1 MNILICTSQVPFIS
15 GGAEL
20 HVENLKRALV
30 EAGHQADVVSLPF
43 KWYPP
48 REIVRSAM
56 AWRLL
61 DVTEA
66 NGKPVD
72 MVIGMKFPAY
82 LVEHPR
88 KVLWVIHQ
96 YRSAYDMA
104 GTDYDD
110 LAGYGDG
117 VRTRMFVKN
126 ADEQFIP
133 RALKV
138 YANSQNVAAR
148 MLRYNQIHSEPL
160 YHPPPR
166 AELLS
171 TGEQRNYVFYPSRLE
186 PQKRQEVLIQAARHL
201 KSDAKIVLAGGG
213 RKLDHYESLI
223 KSDRRIRARVELRG
237 FVPEQEMLELYANAL
252 AVCYLPWDEDYGYVS
267 LEAMYAGKPLIVA
280 RDGGGATEFIEDGR
294 EGLIVDPTPQDVARA
309 IDELFAD
316 RSGARQ
322 MGQRGRE
329 KVAGMDLSWQN
340 VVAKLTQPVI
350 DMFK

>member
-1 MNILICTSQVPFIS
+1 MNILICTSQVPFVT
-15 GGAEL
+15 GGAEV
-20 HVENLKRALV
+20 HVANLKHALI
-30 EAGHQADVVSLPF
+30 EAGHEADIVALPF

-48 REIVRSAM
+48 REIIRSAL
-56 AWRLL
+56 AWRML

-110 LAGYGDG
+110 LAAYADG
-117 VRTRMFVKN
+117 TSTRMFVKH

-133 RALKV
+133 RALRV
-138 YANSQNVAAR
+138 YANSQNVANR
-148 MLRYNQIHSEPL
+148 MLRFNNIQSEPL

-171 TGEQRNYVFYPSRLE
+171 PGTQGDYIFYPSRLE
-186 PQKRQEVLIQAARHL
+186 PQKRQDVLIEAARYL
-201 KSDAKIVLAGGG
+201 SSDARIVLAGGG
-213 RKLDHYESLI
+213 RHLARYESLI
-223 KSDRRIRARVELRG
+223 KTDRKIRQRVEMRG
-237 FVPEQEMLELYANAL
+237 YVSEAEMLKLYGDAL

-267 LEAMYAGKPLIVA
+267 LEAMYCGKPLIVA

-294 EGLIVDPTPQDVARA
+294 DGLIVDPTPEQVAQA
-309 IDELFAD
+309 IDELYLD
-316 RSGARQ
+316 RQRARE
-322 MGQRGRE
+322 MGERGRA
-329 KVAGMDLSWQN
+329 KVLAMNLSWQN
-340 VVAKLTQPVI
+340 VVEKLTQPVI
-350 DMFK
+350 NLFK

>member
-1 MNILICTSQVPFIS
+1 MITAIAWKRDRPLWRFAIDHSSQPTKMNILICTSQVPFVS

-20 HVENLKRALV
+20 HVANLKRALI
-30 EAGHQADVVSLPF
+30 EEGHDVDVVSLPF

-48 REIVRSAM
+48 REIIRSAL
-56 AWRLL
+56 AWRML

-110 LAGYGDG
+110 LAGYADG
-117 VRTRMFVKN
+117 TSTRMFVKRT
-126 ADEQFIP
+126 DETFIP

-148 MLRYNQIHSEPL
+148 MLRFNNIQSEPL

-166 AELLS
+166 A
-171 TGEQRNYVFYPSRLE
+171 
-186 PQKRQEVLIQAARHL
+186 
-201 KSDAKIVLAGGG
+201 
-213 RKLDHYESLI
+213 
-223 KSDRRIRARVELRG
+223 
-237 FVPEQEMLELYANAL
+237 AL
-252 AVCYLPWDEDYGYVS
+252 FSPG
-267 LEAMYAGKPLIVA
+267 
-280 RDGGGATEFIEDGR
+280 T
-294 EGLIVDPTPQDVARA
+294 
-309 IDELFAD
+309 
-316 RSGARQ
+316 
-322 MGQRGRE
+322 
-329 KVAGMDLSWQN
+329 
-340 VVAKLTQPVI
+340 
-350 DMFK
+350 

>member
-20 HVENLKRALV
+20 HVANLKQALS
-30 EAGHQADVVSLPF
+30 EAGHETDVVALPF

-48 REIVRSAM
+48 REIIRSAL
-56 AWRLL
+56 AWRML

-110 LAGYGDG
+110 LAGYADG
-117 VRTRMFVKN
+117 TSTRMFVKH
-126 ADEQFIP
+126 ADETFIP
-133 RALKV
+133 GAVKV

-148 MLRYNQIHSEPL
+148 MLRFNKIQSEPL

-171 TGEQRNYVFYPSRLE
+171 PGAQGDYIFYPSRLE
-186 PQKRQEVLIQAARHL
+186 PQKRQDVLIEAARHL

-213 RKLDHYESLI
+213 RSLTHYQSLI
-223 KSDRRIRARVELRG
+223 SSDRKIRERVELRG
-237 FVPEQEMLELYANAL
+237 FVSEDEMLKLYRDAL

-280 RDGGGATEFIEDGR
+280 RDGGGATEFIADGS
-294 EGLIVDPTPQDVARA
+294 EGLIVDPTPADVARA
-309 IDELFAD
+309 IDELFFD
-316 RSGARQ
+316 RKRARE
-322 MGQRGRE
+322 MGERGRE
-329 KVAGMDLSWQN
+329 KVSAMKLSWQN
-340 VVAKLTQPVI
+340 VVEKLTQPVI
-350 DMFK
+350 NLFK